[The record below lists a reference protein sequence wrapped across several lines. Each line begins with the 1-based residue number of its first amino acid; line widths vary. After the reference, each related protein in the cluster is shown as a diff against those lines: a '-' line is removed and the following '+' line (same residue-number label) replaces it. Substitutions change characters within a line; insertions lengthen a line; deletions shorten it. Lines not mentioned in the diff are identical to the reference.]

1 MFTGIVQG
9 VGSVQAIEVN
19 GDVTT
24 LCLTLPAG
32 RGEASGLAVGASVAL
47 DGVCLTVTSVNGD
60 SATFDLI
67 QETLQRTTLGAL
79 KVGSKLNV
87 ERAMRYGDEVGG
99 HIVSGHI
106 FGTGIIESVEPS
118 TTTADYYIRAPPEV
132 AAFIIEKGFIAID
145 GISLTIGETDQNG
158 GFSLHIIP
166 ETLRL
171 TTLGEKG
178 EGRSVNIEI
187 DSMTQAVVESVQRYM
202 RSEEESS

>member
-9 VGSVQAIEVN
+9 VGRVTKIES
-19 GDVTT
+19 GDEVTM
-24 LCLTLPAG
+24 LVVDLPERQG
-32 RGEASGLAVGASVAL
+32 DTSRLAVGASVAL
-47 DGVCLTVTSVNGD
+47 DGVCLTATSVD
-60 SATFDLI
+60 SHSATFDLI
-67 QETLQRTTLGAL
+67 QETLQRTTLGTL
-79 KVGSKLNV
+79 KIGSKLNV

-106 FGTGIIESVEPS
+106 FGTGVIESVDY
-118 TTTADYYIRAPPEV
+118 TGTIADYFIRAPSEV

-145 GISLTIGETDQNG
+145 GISLTVGKTDQNG
-158 GFSLHIIP
+158 GFALHIIP

-178 EGRSVNIEI
+178 EGGSVNIEI

-202 RSEEESS
+202 RGAEESA